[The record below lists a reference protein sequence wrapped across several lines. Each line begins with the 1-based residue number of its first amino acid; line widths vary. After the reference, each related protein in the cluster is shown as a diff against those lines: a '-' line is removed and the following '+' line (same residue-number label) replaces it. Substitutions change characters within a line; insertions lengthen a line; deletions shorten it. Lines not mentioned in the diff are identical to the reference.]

1 LELCLGV
8 HRSTED
14 KLDFSR
20 SRIKVDRSS
29 LSMERYGD
37 LLEHNFR
44 EVTWTKTSRVKIDS

>member
-1 LELCLGV
+1 MELCLGV

-44 EVTWTKTSRVKIDS
+44 EVTWTKTSRVKIES